1 MDYKEAEEIM
11 EDVFEKAEF
20 AYEKNA
26 AGFIRL
32 RGGHGFKKLEQ
43 DREKWREA
51 YAKIKN
57 G

>member
-1 MDYKEAEEIM
+1 MDYKEAEKIM

-26 AGFIRL
+26 AGGIRV
-32 RGGHGFKKLEQ
+32 RGGYGFKTLEQ

>member
-1 MDYKEAEEIM
+1 MDYKEAEKIM